1 MLTLPIAL
9 LRVAL
14 ALAVTL
20 TVKKKIRF
28 FDRRRRTMGACFGK
42 CFGGGG
48 GGGSGGYSGY
58 TSAGPQ
64 PSVEERRAAALA
76 AAEER
81 AKSQAL
87 RGVSGSKPTLSPTK
101 TDAGGRNTREFS
113 DAATWN

>member
-1 MLTLPIAL
+1 
-9 LRVAL
+9 
-14 ALAVTL
+14 
-20 TVKKKIRF
+20 
-28 FDRRRRTMGACFGK
+28 MGACFGK
-42 CFGGGG
+42 CFGGGGGGGSGGG

-101 TDAGGRNTREFS
+101 ADAGGRNTREFS